1 MKIAS
6 FRKVTDA
13 AHLNIYEIAYTDI
26 RGQDRTWRIASR
38 NDPPRAVSGN
48 FDRPDAVVIV
58 PYHTDTGRLVIIR
71 EFRVPLADYQYGFP
85 AGLVDG
91 DESVTAAAER
101 ELYEETGLALTR
113 VHRISPPIYSSSGM
127 TDESVCMVYADCAGT
142 PSNSANTTSE
152 DIQALL
158 VSPEDAARLCA
169 DETVKFDVKT
179 WLLLSVFAETGWIF
193 RRNEADRGAS
203 SPETVVRTISSG

>member
-6 FRKVTDA
+6 FRKITDA
-13 AHLNIYEIAYTDI
+13 AHLNIYEIAYADT
-26 RGQDRTWRIASR
+26 RGRDRTWRIASR
-38 NDPPRAVSGN
+38 NDPPRAVSGE
-48 FDRPDAVVIV
+48 FARPDAVVIV

-101 ELYEETGLALTR
+101 ELYEETGLTLTR
-113 VHRISPPIYSSSGM
+113 VHRVSPPIYSSSGM
-127 TDESVCMVYADCAGT
+127 TDESVCMVYADCTGT
-142 PSNSANTTSE
+142 PSNSANTASE

-158 VSPEDAARLCA
+158 VSPDDAARLCA
-169 DETVKFDVKT
+169 DGTAKFDVKT
-179 WLLLSVFAETGWIF
+179 WLVLSMFAETGRIF
-193 RRNEADRGAS
+193 RRNAPGS
-203 SPETVVRTISSG
+203 QGVLSGDGG